1 MLKAPW
7 LHVLIEAADDTRPL
21 GIWALM
27 AIYSSLIGP
36 KELATAEM
44 ELSASGHLT
53 SVVTPSSTMV
63 DRW

>member
-7 LHVLIEAADDTRPL
+7 LHVLIETADDTRPL
-21 GIWALM
+21 GVWALM

-36 KELATAEM
+36 KEPTTAEV
-44 ELSASGHLT
+44 ELSGLLT

>member
-1 MLKAPW
+1 MIKTPW

-21 GIWALM
+21 GVWALM
-27 AIYSSLIGP
+27 AIYSSAIGP
-36 KELATAEM
+36 KEPATAEV
-44 ELSASGHLT
+44 ELSGRLT